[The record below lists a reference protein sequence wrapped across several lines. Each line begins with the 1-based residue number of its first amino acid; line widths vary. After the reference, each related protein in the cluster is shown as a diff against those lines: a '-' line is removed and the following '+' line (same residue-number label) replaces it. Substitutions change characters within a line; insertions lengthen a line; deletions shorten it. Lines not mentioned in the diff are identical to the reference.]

1 MLHENKSFSTAVFRL
16 NGAKAMDTIK
26 ILIVD
31 DEMEFGSTL
40 AERLELRGLAAKA
53 VSGAQEAL
61 AVLASDW
68 RPQVVLLDLMMPG
81 IDGLATLD
89 LIKKHDPRIQVI
101 ILTGHGSTESGIIGM
116 QRGLF
121 DYLMKPV
128 DIGELVSKIKEA
140 SAV

>member
-1 MLHENKSFSTAVFRL
+1 MTAHR
-16 NGAKAMDTIK
+16 

-31 DEMEFGSTL
+31 DELDFGATL
-40 AERLELRGLAAKA
+40 AERLELRGFAAKA
-53 VSGAQEAL
+53 VGGAEEAMAAL
-61 AVLASDW
+61 TADW
-68 RPQVVLLDLMMPG
+68 RPDVVLLDLMMPG

-89 LIKKHDPRIQVI
+89 LIKQHDPKIQVI

-128 DIGELVSKIKEA
+128 DIGELIARINEA
-140 SAV
+140 GAR

>member
-1 MLHENKSFSTAVFRL
+1 MHP
-16 NGAKAMDTIK
+16 IK

-31 DEMEFGSTL
+31 DEMEFGTTL
-40 AERLELRGLAAKA
+40 AERLELRGFAAKA

-61 AVLASDW
+61 AVLASEW
-68 RPQVVLLDLMMPG
+68 QPQVILLDLMMPG

-116 QRGLF
+116 QHGLF

-140 SAV
+140 SAA

>member
-1 MLHENKSFSTAVFRL
+1 
-16 NGAKAMDTIK
+16 MDTIK

-40 AERLELRGLAAKA
+40 AERLELRGFAAKA
-53 VSGAQEAL
+53 VSCAEEAL

-68 RPQVVLLDLMMPG
+68 LPQVVLLDLMMPG

-128 DIGELVSKIKEA
+128 DIGELVSKINEA
-140 SAV
+140 SKS

>member
-1 MLHENKSFSTAVFRL
+1 
-16 NGAKAMDTIK
+16 MDTIK

-31 DEMEFGSTL
+31 DETEFGSTL
-40 AERLELRGLAAKA
+40 AERLELRGFAAKA
-53 VSGAQEAL
+53 VSGAEEAL
-61 AVLASDW
+61 TVLTSDW

-81 IDGLATLD
+81 IDGLTTLD

-116 QRGLF
+116 RRGLF

-140 SAV
+140 STV

>member
-1 MLHENKSFSTAVFRL
+1 
-16 NGAKAMDTIK
+16 MDTIK

-31 DEMEFGSTL
+31 DETEFGSTL
-40 AERLELRGLAAKA
+40 AERLELRGFTAKA
-53 VSGAQEAL
+53 VSGAEEAL
-61 AVLASDW
+61 TILSSDW
-68 RPQVVLLDLMMPG
+68 QPQVVLLDLMMPG
-81 IDGLATLD
+81 IDGLTTLD

-116 QRGLF
+116 RHGLF